1 MEPTLRLACGL
12 TLALLFYSYLGYLG
26 VVALLAGL
34 ARRRITA
41 SVDERPRVSVLVPA
55 HNESAVI
62 EAKLENCLALDY
74 PPERLEIVVAS
85 DGSTD
90 DTADLARAY
99 ASRGVQVLD
108 CHPRRGKA
116 AVLNDAV
123 AASRGEVL
131 VFCDANVL
139 FERDAVDR
147 LVSRLADSTVGAV
160 SGDVRLASHESNFEF
175 GETLYYRLE
184 RRLQQ
189 AESDLGALIGVD
201 GGMYALRR
209 ELFRT
214 LPEDTILDDFVNT
227 MAALRAGARVE
238 YEPRAVAREN
248 GTPTAQIEFARR
260 VRVTAGMIQVLKRGQ
275 LPWGRPLA
283 LWQFVSHKLLRLVDP
298 LLLVVLLALT
308 AWLSA
313 TDRWAGALVAAQLVC
328 YSLAALGAVS
338 IPFRRTRWGGIPF
351 YFVLGH
357 AAILVGSWRGL
368 WNRQRVTWQVTPRA
382 PREPAPPWKSTT
394 NSGVETPGR

>member
-26 VVALLAGL
+26 VIVLLARLSG
-34 ARRRITA
+34 RRPA
-41 SVDERPRVSVLVPA
+41 SGVARPRVSLLVPA
-55 HNESAVI
+55 HNEAAVMR
-62 EAKLENCLALDY
+62 AKLENSLALDY
-74 PPERLEIVVAS
+74 PADLCEVIVAS
-85 DGSTD
+85 DGSSD
-90 DTADLARAY
+90 DTVALARTY
-99 ASRGVQVLD
+99 AGQRVQVLD
-108 CHPRRGKA
+108 GHPRRGKA

-139 FERDAVDR
+139 FEPDA
-147 LVSRLADSTVGAV
+147 VSRLVARLADPRVGAV

-189 AESDLGALIGVD
+189 AESGLGALIGVD

-209 ELFRT
+209 ELFRP

-238 YEPRAVAREN
+238 YEPWAVAREN
-248 GTPTAQIEFARR
+248 GTPTARIEFARR
-260 VRVTAGMIQVLKRGQ
+260 VRVTAGMIQVIKRGQ

-283 LWQFVSHKLLRLVDP
+283 MWQFASHKLLRLVDP
-298 LLLVVLLALT
+298 LLLLTLLAGT
-308 AWLSA
+308 AWLSRV
-313 TDRWAGALVAAQLVC
+313 DPWARGLLAVQLVC
-328 YSLAALGAVS
+328 YALAGIAAVV

-357 AAILVGSWRGL
+357 AAILVGSWKGL

-382 PREPAPPWKSTT
+382 PREPAPPWNSPS
-394 NSGVETPGR
+394 NSGVESPGR